1 MNSSFETAERLF
13 KVGEFVEILRS
24 TDLSDV
30 GAHRL
35 TSAHQLLIAHAL
47 AITGDVQSAIRLL
60 RFVDTSSCTPLLRSK
75 YHMVVGLTHDR
86 AGTTAD
92 ALAHFQIALR
102 FANASENKLQIAWA
116 RVHILRHMVDRGAVD
131 VSTALLR
138 EARDAAIRAG
148 DIHVTVFLHQS
159 VSMLEGQLGRLD
171 EAIRHCD
178 IADSLLSSAP
188 NTWLRG
194 TNQVNRGCL
203 AALSGRYEVAT
214 QHLLDARTDLTR
226 CGVRSG
232 GAENNL
238 AHCYI
243 VTGQFKKAG
252 EIFEQIVR
260 SNNTRRL
267 ALLGALEG
275 LARLRL
281 AEGDLDGCADA
292 LATFYTRAETN
303 PELTNSYNTRWAA
316 VTKGRLLLSEGKD
329 SEALALVRTVEQQV
343 EMTIADVPLKAA
355 FHLIAAQAAAKC
367 NDFPEAAR
375 RILEAHCRG
384 VATLAE
390 LQAPYYFACSAVV
403 RNASPRIAK
412 QMRERAFALWKSQ
425 KVVASPL
432 GIASAAVK
440 NLAIPANVA
449 PKSAGEAV
457 DAVARAFELA
467 SAPTLLGVEL
477 LRVLEAV
484 DCSEAVELVET
495 SEAIGPGISLSKNRI
510 EIPLSS
516 KPAKR
521 MVLRA
526 GLPPEPEKAVLVASV
541 ARIAEAAVALQDAR
555 EEDRQRAALWPTY
568 TPEMEAGALFLADEM
583 QTLLATGR
591 RVAPTNVPVLITGET
606 GTGKEVLARAVHA
619 YSNRVRAAFLPFNC
633 TSTPRDMLDSQLF
646 GHRRGSFT
654 GAIENFQGIIR
665 GAAGGTLFLDEIGD
679 MALEVQPKLLRFLE
693 SGEVHPVGETQPV
706 RADVRVIAATNANLD
721 TLVTEGRFRED
732 LFYRLNIVHLHIPPL
747 RERRIEIPALA
758 HHYLE
763 RYALEY
769 AKGSL
774 RLAEE
779 TMEYL
784 VLYRWPGNVRQL
796 ANEMRR
802 VAALCE
808 PGAVVMPEHLSPAIA
823 ASRRTVPASERA
835 LDPVEVVVRLDQ
847 PMAAA
852 TEHLERAMLQHALK
866 ECGGRMEETA
876 ARLGL
881 SRKGLYLKR
890 QRLGIEPPTPSGV
903 DGEPEEI
910 DGEPEEVVT

>member
-1 MNSSFETAERLF
+1 MNCSFENAERLF
-13 KVGEFVEILRS
+13 KVGEFDELLQS
-24 TDLSDV
+24 HDV
-30 GAHRL
+30 IGGGGHRL
-35 TSAHQLLIAHAL
+35 STAHQLIIAHAL
-47 AITGDVQSAIRLL
+47 ALTGDIQTAIHVL
-60 RFVDTSSCTPLLRSK
+60 RFVDSSSCTPLLRSK
-75 YHMVVGLTHDR
+75 YHVVVGLTHDR
-86 AGTTAD
+86 AGTAAD
-92 ALAHFQIALR
+92 ALAHFQTALR
-102 FANASENKLQIAWA
+102 FALASESKLQIAWT
-116 RVHILRHMVDRGAVD
+116 RVQILRHMVDRGAVD

-148 DIHVTVFLHQS
+148 DTHVTVFLHQCVS
-159 VSMLEGQLGRLD
+159 VLEGQLGRLN

-178 IADSLLSSAP
+178 IADSLLTNAP

-203 AALSGRYEVAT
+203 EALSGRYEIAT
-214 QHLLDARTDLTR
+214 KYLLDARAGLGR
-226 CGVRSG
+226 AGVRT
-232 GAENNL
+232 GAVENNL

-243 VTGQFKKAG
+243 VTGQFKRAA
-252 EIFEQIVR
+252 EIFDQIVR
-260 SNNTRRL
+260 STKTRRL
-267 ALLGALEG
+267 NLLGALEG
-275 LARLRL
+275 MARLRL
-281 AEGDLDGCADA
+281 AQGDLASCEEA
-292 LATFYTRAETN
+292 LATFYARAETN

-316 VTKGRLLLSEGKD
+316 VTKGRLLLSEGKNVQALEFVRKL
-329 SEALALVRTVEQQV
+329 EAQV
-343 EMTIADVPLKAA
+343 EGVVDIPLEAA
-355 FHLIAAQAAAKC
+355 LNLIAAQAAASC

-375 RILEAHCRG
+375 RVLEAHRRG
-384 VATLAE
+384 VTVSAE

-403 RNASPRIAK
+403 HGSSTAIGT

-432 GIASAAVK
+432 GLAGVSAKNHPNPKDGTKIGSAAA
-440 NLAIPANVA
+440 AI
-449 PKSAGEAV
+449 
-457 DAVARAFELA
+457 DATAAAFELA
-467 SAPTLLGVEL
+467 HAPELLGVEIV
-477 LRVLEAV
+477 RIFEVLGCTEGLELAA
-484 DCSEAVELVET
+484 SESPGTET
-495 SEAIGPGISLSKNRI
+495 SFTKNRI

-516 KPAKR
+516 KRAKQ
-521 MVLRA
+521 MVVRA
-526 GLPPEPEKAVLVASV
+526 GLPTDPEKAVLVAAVS
-541 ARIAEAAVALQDAR
+541 RIAEAAVALQAAR
-555 EEDRQRAALWPTY
+555 EEERQRAAVWPEY
-568 TPEMEAGALFLADEM
+568 APETETGAVFLADEM
-583 QTLLATGR
+583 QALLATAR
-591 RVAPTNVPVLITGET
+591 RVAGTNVPVLITGET
-606 GTGKEVLARAVHA
+606 GTGKEVLARAIHA
-619 YSNRVRAAFLPFNC
+619 YSNRVKGTFLPFNC

-706 RADVRVIAATNANLD
+706 RADVRVLAATNANLD
-721 TLVTEGRFRED
+721 ALVTDGRFRED

-763 RYALEY
+763 KYGTEY
-769 AKGSL
+769 AKGNL

-802 VAALCE
+802 MAALCE

-823 ASRRTVPASERA
+823 ASRRTIPASERS
-835 LDPVEVVVRLDQ
+835 LDPIEVVVRLDQ

-866 ECGGRMEETA
+866 ESGGRMEETA

-890 QRLGIEPPTPSGV
+890 QRLGIDPPAPNEVEG
-903 DGEPEEI
+903 PESA
-910 DGEPEEVVT
+910 VVGT

>member
-13 KVGEFVEILRS
+13 RHGEFDEILHS
-24 TDLSDV
+24 TDLSDA
-30 GAHRL
+30 GIHRL
-35 TSAHQLLIAHAL
+35 KTPHQLIIAHAL
-47 AITGDVQSAIRLL
+47 TITGDTQAAISVLRL
-60 RFVDTSSCTPLLRSK
+60 VDTSNCPPLLRSK
-75 YHMVVGLTHDR
+75 YHMVLGLAHDR
-86 AGTTAD
+86 AGTSAD
-92 ALAHFQIALR
+92 ALTHFQIALR
-102 FANASENKLQIAWA
+102 LAIASENKLQAAWS

-138 EARDAAIRAG
+138 EARDAAVRAG
-148 DIHVTVFLHQS
+148 DTHVTVFLHQS
-159 VSMLEGQLGRLD
+159 VSILEGQLGRLD

-188 NTWLRG
+188 NSWLKG

-203 AALSGRYEVAT
+203 EAFNGHYLVAT
-214 QHLLDARTDLTR
+214 KHLLDARTALSQ

-243 VTGQFKKAG
+243 VTGQFKKAS
-252 EIFEQIVR
+252 EIFEKLV
-260 SNNTRRL
+260 SSSKTRRL
-267 ALLGALEG
+267 TLLGALEG
-275 LARLRL
+275 MARLKL
-281 AEGDLDGCADA
+281 AEGDLVGCRNA
-292 LATFYTRAETN
+292 LETFYARAETN
-303 PELTNSYNTRWAA
+303 PELINSYNTRWAA
-316 VTKGRLLLSEGKD
+316 VTKGRLLLSERK
-329 SEALALVRTVEQQV
+329 STEVLELVRAVEQRAC
-343 EMTIADVPLKAA
+343 TSIADVPLEAA
-355 FHLIAAQAAAKC
+355 LNLIAAQAAANG
-367 NDFPEAAR
+367 NDSSEAAR
-375 RILEAHCRG
+375 RILEAHRRG
-384 VATLAE
+384 VTTSAE
-390 LQAPYYFACSAVV
+390 LQAPYYSACSAAI
-403 RNASPRIAK
+403 RGSSSRIAI
-412 QMRERAFALWKSQ
+412 QMRERAHALWKSQ
-425 KVVASPL
+425 KAVASPL
-432 GIASAAVK
+432 GLAPGTPDKTVVPATEPAVTSAASA
-440 NLAIPANVA
+440 I
-449 PKSAGEAV
+449 
-457 DAVARAFELA
+457 DAVAAAFELA
-467 SAPTLLGVEL
+467 HTPMLFGVEL
-477 LRVLEAV
+477 LRILGAIG
-484 DCSEAVELVET
+484 CSDRAELVET
-495 SEAIGPGISLSKNRI
+495 SDFTESGLLLSKNHV
-510 EIPLSS
+510 EIPLGS
-516 KPAKR
+516 KGAKK
-521 MVLRA
+521 MVLRT
-526 GLPPEPEKAVLVASV
+526 GLPTMPEKAVLVAAVS
-541 ARIAEAAVALQDAR
+541 RIAEAAVALHDAR
-555 EEDRQRAALWPTY
+555 EDERRRAALWPAY

-591 RVAPTNVPVLITGET
+591 RVAPANVPVLITGET
-606 GTGKEVLARAVHA
+606 GTGKDVLARAIHA
-619 YSNRVRAAFLPFNC
+619 YSNRSKAPFVPFNC

-654 GAIENFQGIIR
+654 GAIENFPGIIR

-763 RYALEY
+763 KYGTEY
-769 AKGSL
+769 AKGNL

-784 VLYRWPGNVRQL
+784 VLFKWPGNVRQL

-802 VAALCE
+802 MAALCE

-823 ASRRTVPASERA
+823 ASRRTIPASQRA
-835 LDPVEVVVRLDQ
+835 LDPIEVVVRMDQ

-852 TEHLERAMLQHALK
+852 TEHLERAMLPHALK

-890 QRLGIEPPTPSGV
+890 QRFGIEPPESA
-903 DGEPEEI
+903 
-910 DGEPEEVVT
+910 VVSA

>member
-13 KVGEFVEILRS
+13 KVGEFDQILRS
-24 TDLSDV
+24 TDLSDG

-35 TSAHQLLIAHAL
+35 TSPHQLLVAHAL

-60 RFVDTSSCTPLLRSK
+60 RFVDTSTCSSLLRSK

-102 FANASENKLQIAWA
+102 FATASESKLQIAWA
-116 RVHILRHMVDRGAVD
+116 RVHILRHMIDRGAVD

-188 NTWLRG
+188 NTWLKG

-203 AALSGRYEVAT
+203 ALLSGRYDVAT
-214 QHLLDARTDLTR
+214 KYLLDARTDLTR

-243 VTGQFKKAG
+243 VTGQFKKAS

-260 SNNTRRL
+260 SSNTRRL

-281 AEGDLDGCADA
+281 AEGDLKGCANA

-303 PELTNSYNTRWAA
+303 PELNNSYNTRWAA
-316 VTKGRLLLSEGKD
+316 VTKGRLLLSEGKNT
-329 SEALALVRTVEQQV
+329 EALELVRLVEQQ
-343 EMTIADVPLKAA
+343 EDMTIADVPLEAA
-355 FHLIAAQAAAKC
+355 LHLIAAQAAAKC
-367 NDFPEAAR
+367 NNSPEAAR
-375 RILEAHCRG
+375 RILEAHRRG

-390 LQAPYYFACSAVV
+390 LQAPYYFACSATVD
-403 RNASPRIAK
+403 NATSRIAI
-412 QMRERAFALWKSQ
+412 QMRDRALALWKSQ

-432 GIASAAVK
+432 GIAAVTGRNQITSA
-440 NLAIPANVA
+440 NPT
-449 PKSAGEAV
+449 PKSAAEAV

-467 SAPTLLGVEL
+467 STPALLGVEL

-484 DCSEAVELVET
+484 GYSDAGELIEPSET
-495 SEAIGPGISLSKNRI
+495 TIGSGMSLSNNRF

-516 KPAKR
+516 KSAQKT
-521 MVLRA
+521 VLRA
-526 GLPPEPEKAVLVASV
+526 GLPTDPEKAVMVAAVS
-541 ARIAEAAVALQDAR
+541 RIAEAAVALQNAR
-555 EEDRQRAALWPTY
+555 EDERQRAALWPTY
-568 TPEMEAGALFLADEM
+568 TPEMEAGSLFFAEEM

-591 RVAPTNVPVLITGET
+591 RVAPTNAPVLITGET
-606 GTGKEVLARAVHA
+606 GTGKEVLARAIHA
-619 YSNRVRAAFLPFNC
+619 YSNRSKAAFIPFNC

-665 GAAGGTLFLDEIGD
+665 GAAGGTLLLDEIGD
-679 MALEVQPKLLRFLE
+679 MSLEVQPKLLRFLE

-706 RADVRVIAATNANLD
+706 RADVRVIAATNADLD
-721 TLVTEGRFRED
+721 ALVNEGSFRED

-758 HHYLE
+758 HNYLG

-769 AKGSL
+769 VKGSL

-808 PGAVVMPEHLSPAIA
+808 PGAVVMPEHLSAAIA
-823 ASRRTVPASERA
+823 ASRRTVPASERS
-835 LDPVEVVVRLDQ
+835 LDPIEVVVRLDQ

-890 QRLGIEPPTPSGV
+890 QRLGIDPPAPSGV
-903 DGEPEEI
+903 EGPESATV
-910 DGEPEEVVT
+910 GA